1 MNLRDL
7 AHEDLQGI
15 IHDDSSGAIEITIT
29 APDDSVGV
37 VHGWVNDI
45 NLTIDPGTGAVVSG
59 RQATVSVLI
68 SDLIALAMDG
78 IKGVAE
84 STHRPWTIEFSDIN
98 TRLDLFKVTK
108 SNPDNGAGLT
118 VLFLEEYKK

>member
-15 IHDDSSGAIEITIT
+15 IHGDSSGAIEITIT

-37 VHGWVNDI
+37 VYGWVNDI
-45 NLTIDPGTGAVVSG
+45 NLTIDSGTGAVVSG
-59 RQATVSVLI
+59 RQATASVLI
-68 SDLIALAMDG
+68 SDLIALVMDG

-84 STHRPWTIEFSDIN
+84 STQRPWTVEFSDIN
-98 TRLDLFKVTK
+98 NRLDLFKVTK
-108 SNPDNGAGLT
+108 SNPDNSAGLT